1 MTARTPPN
9 ISEIIFDVIIIGAGI
24 NGAGIA
30 RDAAM
35 GGLKVLLLDKG
46 DIGGGTSSWSTRL
59 IHGGLRYLEHG
70 EFGLVRESL
79 RERACLMKI
88 APHLVRPF
96 RILVPIYKH
105 ARRGVWT
112 IRAGMIAYD
121 ALSFDK
127 TLPRHRMLSA
137 KETLQQAPGL
147 NREGLL
153 GAALY
158 LDAQVEFAERLVL
171 ENALSAI
178 AHGATVVTYARV
190 DRLIVEDGE
199 VRGVEFIPVQSPMS
213 KVQSQPTPGTAG
225 ILPADRGSSPTTREG
240 VGIRTG
246 SSSDRVPTRRDDQG
260 SSRTV
265 REGAYHE
272 HRSASARVVIN
283 AAGPWIDQVLGTT
296 VGDAPRLI
304 DGTKGSHLIVA
315 PFAGA
320 PDTTIYVEAETDA
333 RPFFIIPWNGN
344 YLIGTTDIR
353 YDGDLDHVEI
363 DNDEI
368 TYLLRETNRVIP
380 TAQLTCEHILYTYSG
395 VRPLPSVNEKDEQ
408 SITRKH
414 FIRRHP
420 HIDNL
425 FSIVGGKLTT
435 YRSLAEQTVDLIA
448 KNLRRTRERGH
459 AGTPAGQP
467 RWGARLARNERGS
480 LKCTTDRERLPGAAT
495 PDFEAFSK
503 DFKQRCGLPEPI
515 SNRLLRIYGTRSS
528 SILNLIGE
536 DPSLAEVFDS
546 ETSAI
551 AAEVIFAFKHELAQT
566 LSDCLL
572 RRTMVGL
579 NSTLGLNAVEA
590 AAQIAQ
596 RGLGWSEE
604 RATQEIA
611 RYQKEVSRRFRG

>member
-1 MTARTPPN
+1 MSTQPTD
-9 ISEIIFDVIIIGAGI
+9 SVVQDDFDLIVIGAGI

-35 GGLKVLLLDKG
+35 RGLKVLLLDKG

-79 RERACLMKI
+79 RERACLMNI
-88 APHLVRPF
+88 APHLVRPL

-127 TLPRHRMLSA
+127 TLPRHRMLTA

-147 NREGLL
+147 SREGLL
-153 GAALY
+153 GAAVY

-171 ENALSAI
+171 ENALSAL
-178 AHGATVVTYARV
+178 AHGTTVVTYARV
-190 DRLIVEDGE
+190 NRLHIEAGE
-199 VRGVEFIPVQSPMS
+199 IRGVEF
-213 KVQSQPTPGTAG
+213 TDERRA
-225 ILPADRGSSPTTREG
+225 SSPTRG
-240 VGIRTG
+240 APQPAWGGAV
-246 SSSDRVPTRRDDQG
+246 S
-260 SSRTV
+260 
-265 REGAYHE
+265 EGAGGEGH
-272 HRSASARVVIN
+272 SARAKIVIN
-283 AAGPWIDQVLGTT
+283 AAGPWIDQVLEESA
-296 VGDAPRLI
+296 VDSPRLI
-304 DGTKGSHLIVA
+304 GGTKGSHIIVA

-320 PDTTIYVEAETDA
+320 PDTATYVEAETDA

-344 YLIGTTDIR
+344 HLIGTTDIR
-353 YDGDLDHVEI
+353 YAGDLDHVQI

-380 TAQLTCEHILYTYSG
+380 EAQLTREHILYTYSG
-395 VRPLPSVNEKDEQ
+395 VRPLPFTRDKDEQ

-414 FIRRHP
+414 FIRSHP
-420 HIDNL
+420 HIENL
-425 FSIVGGKLTT
+425 LSIVGGKLTT
-435 YRSLAEQTVDLIA
+435 YRSLSEQAVDLIFQ
-448 KNLRRTRERGH
+448 KLQRTPTE
-459 AGTPAGQP
+459 
-467 RWGARLARNERGS
+467 
-480 LKCTTDRERLPGAAT
+480 CTTDREPLPGAAT
-495 PDFEAFSK
+495 PDFEAFRK
-503 DFKQRCGLPEPI
+503 DFKQRSGLPEPT
-515 SNRLLRIYGTRSS
+515 SDRLLRIYGMRSS

-546 ETSAI
+546 ETGAI
-551 AAEVIFAFKHELAQT
+551 AAEVIFAFKHELAET

-579 NSTLGLNAVEA
+579 NSTLGVSAVESA
-590 AAQIAQ
+590 ARVAQQ
-596 RGLGWSEE
+596 YLGWPAE
-604 RATQEIA
+604 RMEHELTAYRNNIA
-611 RYQKEVSRRFRG
+611 RFRAANTHSQ